1 MARLYA
7 LTGVLL
13 PETPPFATEGHLTGK
28 LGAHGSEWLYDQF
41 TGTVGRSDIGGKL
54 AFKTGAAARPLLS
67 GSVQSKLLQVSDLGP
82 LIGADSNASKEARGA
97 DTVQPGNK
105 VLPVEQFRTE
115 RWTAIDADVNFK
127 AAQITREKRC
137 RSTTSTPSC
146 T

>member
-1 MARLYA
+1 
-7 LTGVLL
+7 
-13 PETPPFATEGHLTGK
+13 
-28 LGAHGSEWLYDQF
+28 
-41 TGTVGRSDIGGKL
+41 
-54 AFKTGAAARPLLS
+54 
-67 GSVQSKLLQVSDLGP
+67 VQSKLLQVSDLGP

-127 AAQITREKRC
+127 AAQITREKALPINNLD
-137 RSTTSTPSC
+137 TQC